1 MPTAR
6 RPSVSPALA
15 AATAELAGRCKLLAD
30 PARLSI
36 LATLARHGEVH
47 VSALCDALGQTQP
60 AISHH
65 LQLLRVA
72 GLVVDR
78 REGKYVWYSVNERLA
93 ADLVAALG
101 EALGLV
107 VGRTVASQ

>member
-6 RPSVSPALA
+6 RPVDTK
-15 AATAELAGRCKLLAD
+15 ATADLAGRCKLLAD

-36 LATLARHGEVH
+36 LATLARHGEVT
-47 VSALCDALGQTQP
+47 VTALCDALGQGQP

-78 REGKYVWYSVNERLA
+78 REGKYVWYSVDEGPA
-93 ADLVAALG
+93 AELVAGLG
-101 EALGLV
+101 EALGLA
-107 VGRTVASQ
+107 VGRSVASR